1 MVGHLGRALITLGLM
16 MFGFVAYQ
24 LWGTGL
30 ETLRAQSDLESDF
43 NRGFD
48 ELGITPDTLAPASSA
63 PVITT
68 TTAPTPSDASAPGTS
83 TPGTS
88 TPGTST
94 PDSVEPPVVTEPTAT
109 TVEPVPQNYGQVL
122 PSDVLGR
129 IKIPDADVDFYYVA
143 GVSVQA
149 LRHGVG
155 HFPNTPLPGQLG
167 NAALAGHRTSHL
179 APFEDLDQ
187 LQIGDEIQIFTAIG
201 DAYAYNVTD
210 IFVVNPSDYQVVTDS
225 DPNVATLTLIT
236 CTPKY
241 TSQQRLVIK
250 AVLDPSRGSPV
261 GQPTLFYGE
270 DPATVDTSVDATLPP
285 EETVRSTDAPA
296 STTAESSAVPETTG
310 AAVTPTTDGAT
321 SAIAEFTEDDAF
333 SQGWFDDGAAWPHV
347 IGWAALLAAV
357 WYGCYR
363 LAKRYRRLWL
373 GIVVGIVPFIAVLYL
388 FYENVNRLLPAA
400 I

>member
-1 MVGHLGRALITLGLM
+1 M
-16 MFGFVAYQ
+16 
-24 LWGTGL
+24 
-30 ETLRAQSDLESDF
+30 
-43 NRGFD
+43 
-48 ELGITPDTLAPASSA
+48 
-63 PVITT
+63 
-68 TTAPTPSDASAPGTS
+68 
-83 TPGTS
+83 
-88 TPGTST
+88 
-94 PDSVEPPVVTEPTAT
+94 
-109 TVEPVPQNYGQVL
+109 PQNYGEVE
-122 PSDVLGR
+122 PSDDLGR

-143 GVSVQA
+143 GVSVQD
-149 LRHGVG
+149 LRHGIG

-179 APFEDLDQ
+179 APFEDLDT
-187 LQIGDEIQIFTAIG
+187 LQIGDEIQIFTSIG

-210 IFVVNPSDYQVVTDS
+210 MFVVNPSDYQVVTDT

-261 GQPTLFYGE
+261 GQPTLYYGE
-270 DPATVDTSVDATLPP
+270 DPATIDTSVDATLPAD
-285 EETVRSTDAPA
+285 EAAPA
-296 STTAESSAVPETTG
+296 TNAPESTSAATTAAPVTTT

-321 SAIAEFTEDDAF
+321 SAIAEFAEEDAF

-357 WYGCYR
+357 WYGCSR

-373 GIVVGIVPFIAVLYL
+373 GIAIGLMPFVVVLYF